1 MIQELISMTLIA
13 VMNLKKLIDKLSG
26 NCSFNKSVGS
36 LILRNV
42 KKSLVFVEF
51 TWEKHLVKN
60 AMMQIEILTKH
71 MVLVIWMTK
80 MILKWSV
87 QPSSLCQQVEPKV
100 FTITLT
106 TEGYKDQWQNLSKW
120 CFDENRRL
128 HDCFRWSLLKKT
140 PVILFKKS
148 WFILFFP
155 LFY

>member
-26 NCSFNKSVGS
+26 KCSFNKSVGS

-87 QPSSLCQQVEPKV
+87 QPPRHCVNKWNRKSS
-100 FTITLT
+100 
-106 TEGYKDQWQNLSKW
+106 
-120 CFDENRRL
+120 R
-128 HDCFRWSLLKKT
+128 
-140 PVILFKKS
+140 
-148 WFILFFP
+148 
-155 LFY
+155 

>member
-42 KKSLVFVEF
+42 
-51 TWEKHLVKN
+51 N
-60 AMMQIEILTKH
+60 AMLKEVWYLSNLLERSILWKTQDRNSNKAYGSRD
-71 MVLVIWMTK
+71 LDDKNDSEVISAT
-80 MILKWSV
+80 
-87 QPSSLCQQVEPKV
+87 PPSLCQQVEPKV

-128 HDCFRWSLLKKT
+128 HDCFR
-140 PVILFKKS
+140 
-148 WFILFFP
+148 
-155 LFY
+155 